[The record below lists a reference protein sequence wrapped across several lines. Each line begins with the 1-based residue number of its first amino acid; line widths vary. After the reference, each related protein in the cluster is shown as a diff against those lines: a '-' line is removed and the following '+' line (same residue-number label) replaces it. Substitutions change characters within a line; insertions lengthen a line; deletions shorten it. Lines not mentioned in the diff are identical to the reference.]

1 MPSQISD
8 IQVGQAI
15 LQSVQ
20 RGSYVGSEEIVA
32 SNLPPSAL
40 ATVIQLVEHAR
51 DDVKVGQKSA
61 GALTVWL
68 TDLGLENHPGIKQR
82 ECS

>member
-8 IQVGQAI
+8 IQFGQAI

-51 DDVKVGQKSA
+51 DDVKVGQQSA
-61 GALTVWL
+61 GALTKWL
-68 TDLGLENHPGIKQR
+68 TDLGLENHPGIEQR

>member
-1 MPSQISD
+1 ME
-8 IQVGQAI
+8 
-15 LQSVQ
+15 
-20 RGSYVGSEEIVA
+20 SEEIVA

-51 DDVKVGQKSA
+51 DDVKVGQQSA
-61 GALTVWL
+61 GALTKWL
-68 TDLGLENHPGIKQR
+68 TDLGLENHPGTEQR